1 MSLNFFLKLLHGQ
14 KKGKKKTHYGKFKK
28 MRIGGND
35 LQLILQR
42 ASSNKPLPQPNKE
55 WAKARY
61 R

>member
-1 MSLNFFLKLLHGQ
+1 MSLNFFLKLLHG
-14 KKGKKKTHYGKFKK
+14 KKKKK
-28 MRIGGND
+28 PLWQIQEDENWGND

-42 ASSNKPLPQPNKE
+42 ASSNKPLPQPDKE

>member
-1 MSLNFFLKLLHGQ
+1 MAK

-42 ASSNKPLPQPNKE
+42 ASSNKPLPQPDKE